1 MSGEHGKNKEI
12 KTSDWDR
19 DKAKE
24 APIKKGCKILSP
36 DQITEA
42 IRENGGNIEFI
53 RFESD
58 VDGTAENEQG
68 PWSYK
73 NATKCFVVYR
83 SGDNEKR
90 ILLENMIK
98 RGFPKGNNQLKSFK
112 YYSWLRLKEFA
123 EKESS
128 LEKVLGSNEDFL
140 AYLEK
145 VHEYYRKHPS
155 CLENEGMMEFK
166 CPQSYSDVSNTQ
178 LLHYYGKVP

>member
-1 MSGEHGKNKEI
+1 MLH
-12 KTSDWDR
+12 
-19 DKAKE
+19 
-24 APIKKGCKILSP
+24 L

-155 CLENEGMMEFK
+155 CLENEGIMEFK
-166 CPQSYSDVSNTQ
+166 GPQTFSDVSNTQ